1 MPSNSPGVKALGER
15 IDKALTPHGV
25 LGIARDTS
33 SSEIRAAYI
42 ELVKVF
48 HPDVDAGDPLAES
61 RFLRIQEAYSQIKS
75 SYPLFWAYKTRDAR
89 SHRHMLW
96 LALTFFVLPPAAILL
111 AAYGLREAPGTMQV
125 KQTQGQEAISHQS
138 PKVRPRATPPG
149 TMQVKQTQRQEA
161 ISHRSPKVPADER
174 CKVLDAPDVILLR
187 LLAEMPRGH
196 IVDHALRSGLIR
208 IRNSYCE

>member
-48 HPDVDAGDPLAES
+48 HPDVHAGDPLAER
-61 RFLRIQEAYSQIKS
+61 RFLRIQEAYSQINS
-75 SYPLFWAYKTRDAR
+75 NYLFRAYKTRDAR
-89 SHRHMLW
+89 SHRHVLW
-96 LALTFFVLPPAAILL
+96 LASTFFVLTPAAILL

-125 KQTQGQEAISHQS
+125 GQTQRQEAISYRS
-138 PKVRPRATPPG
+138 PKARPRATPPG

-161 ISHRSPKVPADER
+161 ISHRSPKVRPRATPYPR
-174 CKVLDAPDVILLR
+174 RPKGKRR
-187 LLAEMPRGH
+187 LAR
-196 IVDHALRSGLIR
+196 
-208 IRNSYCE
+208 